1 MAGNI
6 AQWSAQCD
14 QSLDAL
20 AQDERL
26 RMRTLARYFLP
37 AQITADTLRAISG
50 QPVPPTLSQ
59 DTHLTALAQLGPL
72 KLQCDRAFI
81 SLLST
86 STQFII
92 AEATRSISLRQTNRF
107 RGQQDALFLGVQ
119 ALHKS
124 YGVCPNT
131 VNIFTDSTGTLA
143 SETPDIVAN
152 TNRYIIR
159 DFRALDL
166 FKDRPYVVGFPHM
179 RSYAEVP
186 LTSSN
191 GRVIGSYCVV
201 DDALRD
207 DFFDDDTTFVLT
219 EIADSIVNYLDSV
232 NVKHAQARGERL
244 MEGLSMFAEKR
255 FISMAETNLRKERR
269 AWSRSKFNVQA
280 KEDCDQVLP
289 DLWPSSS
296 SSQSTRPIS
305 ISSTRD
311 SDDNR
316 TDLTTPSENS
326 RSLGDPASSICPTT
340 PLDRPTTLDKEASE
354 TSHPSNPR
362 FDIFDRAAAIIRD
375 ALDIDG
381 VAFFSASDQAQ
392 KRGFGSNCQRLGN
405 SLAPGHFT
413 EDFRE
418 LKSSSLEYLCS
429 TFPKGQIF
437 SVDQFGASPFDSDT
451 HHIDDFDERS
461 DRSTFSS
468 FPADLQEGL
477 PTARSLLFLPL
488 RELSTNVF
496 FAGLIGWTADPIQHI
511 GKDDLISLRAF
522 GNAVMTELARS
533 EADYVSRAKSDFIS
547 SISHELRSPLHG
559 VLASVELLNDST
571 IGESDK
577 DIVHMIETC
586 GTTLLDTLNHLL
598 DYSQINRFNGS
609 RSKSEGQSTSEN
621 STTLANVHGQ
631 TSVTSLDQLIID
643 VVESVHLGVQSQRAP
658 KTSLSAPQNGQNN
671 VGIHVNIQ
679 HGPDW
684 RMPLHVGA
692 WKRVIMNIFAN
703 SMKFTPRG
711 FIEILLSVVK
721 KLDTDGNEREYACLV
736 GNDSGCGMSTQYL
749 EQQLFTP
756 FIQEDSA
763 KPGTGLGMSLVKQI
777 VEDFAG
783 VINVESVQG
792 IGTRTEL
799 LVPLSRASKEAKVG
813 RNSLSTISD
822 PVGALKG
829 QTICLV
835 KPSGHDN
842 TKLERGLRG
851 DRAESLTSLLSDITQ
866 DWLGMKFSIVESL
879 TEKEADF
886 FVVCDLLQDEFP
898 DQRLD
903 CSLIPTGK
911 RIISI
916 GLNGR
921 GLVQLGDVTTVSYP
935 ISPRSLCKALLASLK
950 TSQTHQANGAR
961 GRTQTQVPVDS
972 VETPSSAQPTSGVS
986 ADHNYGPPCKPSQ
999 EHTEQPNKAKSLSS
1013 RVRSQTRQP
1022 EHALIVDDNAINLK
1036 ILQSYLKKLGCT
1048 VATATNGLEAVEV
1061 YKATKTA
1068 FDIVFMDISMP
1079 IMDGFEASRKIREY
1093 ETSSS
1098 EQVKQPTYII
1108 ALTGLGSDSSRQEA
1122 AISGIDQFHTK
1133 PVKLDHIRTLLSSLS
1148 AESHGAEDGK
1158 PAPPS

>member
-1 MAGNI
+1 R
-6 AQWSAQCD
+6 WSFRR
-14 QSLDAL
+14 S
-20 AQDERL
+20 
-26 RMRTLARYFLP
+26 P
-37 AQITADTLRAISG
+37 
-50 QPVPPTLSQ
+50 
-59 DTHLTALAQLGPL
+59 
-72 KLQCDRAFI
+72 
-81 SLLST
+81 
-86 STQFII
+86 QFII

-152 TNRYIIR
+152 TTRYIIR

-186 LTSSN
+186 LTSSS

-201 DDALRD
+201 DDVLRD

-244 MEGLSMFAEKR
+244 MEGLSMFAEKK
-255 FISMAETNLRKERR
+255 FTSMAETNLRKERR
-269 AWSRSKFNVQA
+269 AWSRSKFNIRA
-280 KEDCDQVLP
+280 NEDCDQVPP

-311 SDDNR
+311 SDEDNR

-326 RSLGDPASSICPTT
+326 RSLGDPASSSCLTT
-340 PLDRPTTLDKEASE
+340 PLDRPTTLDKEALE
-354 TSHPSNPR
+354 TSNPSNPR
-362 FDIFDRAAAIIRD
+362 FDVFNRAAAIIRD

-381 VAFFSASDQAQ
+381 VAFFSASDKAQ
-392 KRGFGSNCQRLGN
+392 DRGSGSNCQMLGN
-405 SLAPGHFT
+405 SLAPDHFA

-418 LKSSSLEYLCS
+418 LKSSSLGYLAS

-437 SVDQFGASPFDSDT
+437 SVDQYGAFPFDTDT
-451 HHIDDFDERS
+451 HHIEDFDEGS
-461 DRSTFSS
+461 DRSTLSLFSV
-468 FPADLQEGL
+468 DMQGGL
-477 PTARSLLFLPL
+477 PAARSLLFLPL
-488 RELSTNVF
+488 RDLSSNALF
-496 FAGLIGWTADPIQHI
+496 PGLIGWTADPIQHI

-586 GTTLLDTLNHLL
+586 GTTLLDPLNHLL

-609 RSKSEGQSTSEN
+609 RSKIEGQSASEN

-643 VVESVHLGVQSQRAP
+643 VVESVFLGVQSQRAP
-658 KTSLSAPQNGQNN
+658 KTSLSAPQNERTN
-671 VGIHVNIQ
+671 VGIHVNIEY
-679 HGPDW
+679 GPDW
-684 RMPLHVGA
+684 RMSLHVGA
-692 WKRVIMNIFAN
+692 WKRVIMNLFAN
-703 SMKFTPRG
+703 SLKFTSRG
-711 FIEILLSVVK
+711 FIE
-721 KLDTDGNEREYACLV
+721 DC
-736 GNDSGCGMSTQYL
+736 GCGMSTQYL

-783 VINVESVQG
+783 AINVESVQG
-792 IGTRTEL
+792 VGTRTEL
-799 LVPLSRASKEAKVG
+799 LVPLSRALTEAGSEGK
-813 RNSLSTISD
+813 SLSTMFDSA
-822 PVGALKG
+822 GALKG
-829 QTICLV
+829 QTVCLV
-835 KPSGHDN
+835 RSPGHD
-842 TKLERGLRG
+842 TKRLARGLRG
-851 DRAESLTSLLSDITQ
+851 DQAVSLTSLLSDITQ
-866 DWLGMKFSIVESL
+866 DWLGMKFSTVKSL
-879 TEKEADF
+879 NEKEADF
-886 FVVCDLLQDEFP
+886 FVVCDVLQDGSSE
-898 DQRLD
+898 QQLD
-903 CSLIPTGK
+903 CSLMPTEK

-916 GLNGR
+916 GLDES
-921 GLVQLGDVTTVSYP
+921 GLTQLGDVTTVSYP

-961 GRTQTQVPVDS
+961 GRTQTQAPVDS
-972 VETPSSAQPTSGVS
+972 AEFLSSAQQTSDVLV
-986 ADHNYGPPCKPSQ
+986 DHNHGPPCKPSQ
-999 EHTEQPNKAKSLSS
+999 EHTERLNKSESLSS
-1013 RVRSQTRQP
+1013 RVRSRTRQP

-1068 FDIVFMDISMP
+1068 FDFVFMDISMP

-1093 ETSSS
+1093 EKSSS

-1108 ALTGLGSDSSRQEA
+1108 ALTGLGSDASRQEA
-1122 AISGIDQFHTK
+1122 ATSGIDQFHTK

>member
-1 MAGNI
+1 MAH
-6 AQWSAQCD
+6 WSAQCD

-26 RMRTLARYFLP
+26 RMRTLARCVALYFLP

-152 TNRYIIR
+152 TTRYVIR

-186 LTSSN
+186 LTSSS

-201 DDALRD
+201 DDVLRD

-244 MEGLSMFAEKR
+244 MEGLSMFAEKK
-255 FISMAETNLRKERR
+255 FTSMAETNLRKERR
-269 AWSRSKFNVQA
+269 AWSRSKFNIRA
-280 KEDCDQVLP
+280 NEDCDQVPP

-311 SDDNR
+311 SDKDNR

-326 RSLGDPASSICPTT
+326 RSLGDPASSSCLTT
-340 PLDRPTTLDKEASE
+340 PLDRPTTLDKEALE
-354 TSHPSNPR
+354 TSNPSNPR
-362 FDIFDRAAAIIRD
+362 FDVFNRAAAIIRD

-381 VAFFSASDQAQ
+381 VAFFSASDKAQ
-392 KRGFGSNCQRLGN
+392 DRGSGSNCQMLGN
-405 SLAPGHFT
+405 SLAPDHFA

-418 LKSSSLEYLCS
+418 LKSSSLGYLSS

-437 SVDQFGASPFDSDT
+437 SVDQYGAFPFDTDT
-451 HHIDDFDERS
+451 HHIEDFDEGS
-461 DRSTFSS
+461 DRSTLSLFSV
-468 FPADLQEGL
+468 DMQGGL
-477 PTARSLLFLPL
+477 PAARSLLFLPL
-488 RELSTNVF
+488 RDLSSNAL

-577 DIVHMIETC
+577 DI
-586 GTTLLDTLNHLL
+586 
-598 DYSQINRFNGS
+598 
-609 RSKSEGQSTSEN
+609 
-621 STTLANVHGQ
+621 
-631 TSVTSLDQLIID
+631 
-643 VVESVHLGVQSQRAP
+643 
-658 KTSLSAPQNGQNN
+658 
-671 VGIHVNIQ
+671 
-679 HGPDW
+679 
-684 RMPLHVGA
+684 
-692 WKRVIMNIFAN
+692 
-703 SMKFTPRG
+703 
-711 FIEILLSVVK
+711 
-721 KLDTDGNEREYACLV
+721 REHACLV
-736 GNDSGCGMSTQYL
+736 VQDCGCGMSTQYL

-783 VINVESVQG
+783 AINVESVQG
-792 IGTRTEL
+792 VGTRTEL
-799 LVPLSRASKEAKVG
+799 LVPLSRALTEAGSEGK
-813 RNSLSTISD
+813 SLSTMFDSA
-822 PVGALKG
+822 GALKG
-829 QTICLV
+829 QTVCLV
-835 KPSGHDN
+835 KSPGHD
-842 TKLERGLRG
+842 TKRLARGLRG
-851 DRAESLTSLLSDITQ
+851 DQAVSLTSLLSDITQ
-866 DWLGMKFSIVESL
+866 DWLGMKFSTVKSL
-879 TEKEADF
+879 NEKEADF
-886 FVVCDLLQDEFP
+886 FVVCDVLQDGSSE
-898 DQRLD
+898 QQLD
-903 CSLIPTGK
+903 CSLMPTEK

-916 GLNGR
+916 GLDES
-921 GLVQLGDVTTVSYP
+921 GLTQLGDVTTV
-935 ISPRSLCKALLASLK
+935 
-950 TSQTHQANGAR
+950 
-961 GRTQTQVPVDS
+961 
-972 VETPSSAQPTSGVS
+972 
-986 ADHNYGPPCKPSQ
+986 
-999 EHTEQPNKAKSLSS
+999 
-1013 RVRSQTRQP
+1013 
-1022 EHALIVDDNAINLK
+1022 IV
-1036 ILQSYLKKLGCT
+1036 
-1048 VATATNGLEAVEV
+1048 
-1061 YKATKTA
+1061 
-1068 FDIVFMDISMP
+1068 
-1079 IMDGFEASRKIREY
+1079 
-1093 ETSSS
+1093 
-1098 EQVKQPTYII
+1098 
-1108 ALTGLGSDSSRQEA
+1108 
-1122 AISGIDQFHTK
+1122 
-1133 PVKLDHIRTLLSSLS
+1133 
-1148 AESHGAEDGK
+1148 
-1158 PAPPS
+1158 